1 MIILSIFRFC
11 DGLEFGLFSNT
22 FSCLFSYVDF
32 DLCYFE
38 YLCLLFKF
46 EFEFEK
52 INLFDAKYIR
62 NIMMKVVTKKSLA
75 VSKIDFVYF
84 QVFFFFIFKIIQLTL
99 ISTNDHFIDFIHKRT
114 HRTVLYD
121 DFQTTESNFHYNKLN
136 IHINN
141 QFQLHFLILFP
152 SIFICHF
159 LYFFHLTTIYY
170 SNTKDTDQLYI
181 YTLSYRY
188 VYVDEI
194 SC

>member
-170 SNTKDTDQLYI
+170 SNKI
-181 YTLSYRY
+181 K
-188 VYVDEI
+188 
-194 SC
+194 